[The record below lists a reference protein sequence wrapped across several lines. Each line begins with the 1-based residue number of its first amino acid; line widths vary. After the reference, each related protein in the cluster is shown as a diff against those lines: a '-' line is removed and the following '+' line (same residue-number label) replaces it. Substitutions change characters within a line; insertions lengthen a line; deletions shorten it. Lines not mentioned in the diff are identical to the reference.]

1 MLNILG
7 YLVKSRFAYSLIA
20 LALAQHSW
28 VFATEK
34 PIKNDIEPSSDTVQ
48 SDVIPAADA
57 SEPDAKLVTPE
68 RIAVHG
74 RAMQMYVDK
83 ETTIGTKTAINVM
96 ELPQS
101 VQVLTEQLIV
111 DQAARNITD
120 LYRSI
125 AGVSEFSYSG
135 VTFRGFRDDAN
146 VFYDGVRGDPYSGFS
161 VPQLFNVQRVEVLK
175 GPASALYGGGEPGG
189 MINYVTKKPTFVESK
204 ELTLSTGS
212 EDVIGGSLDFTG
224 GLTQNLAYRFGAY
237 YQQEDSFRNNA
248 DSQNAEVAGG
258 LLYEISDDTKL
269 TTTFDIIKQDLGGNR
284 LRGVPVDDAGNF
296 LVAPSYNANE
306 KSDFQ
311 KMDALVLQ
319 AILDHQ
325 FTDNFSVKTQVRYLN
340 NDSDQQYHESRGW
353 ATLDANKKPIMGDGT
368 IKREYRVQ
376 SRANDEISLTND
388 FVYAF
393 DALGF
398 EHEFLFGGDYH
409 YVETEYHYKLATS
422 NEGVGNLNIFD
433 LNYGETNPST
443 YNLKDK
449 NTDGIRANRYGVYVQ
464 EHLHFNEQWSLI
476 AGLRFSQFDEYDKAT
491 GFSFSDN
498 AITPRAGLNYRPI
511 DSTSFYLNYSE
522 SFNPTSLTNQAEN
535 IGDGFLD
542 PETGNQIELGMKNE
556 WLDGQ
561 FMTTLAV
568 YRIEKQNVAQAN
580 PLDTGDDDGIP
591 AMLNFGE
598 VRSEGIE
605 WTLVGDLTD
614 NLTVTANYAYNETEV
629 IKGVTD
635 DSLTN
640 TFDSKHFANAP
651 RHQAG
656 IWTRYD
662 INALNSAIAFGMD
675 YVGEQFSLD
684 GQTVKPHTI
693 FDMSW
698 TTQWDQT
705 QVRLNLKNIFDKE
718 YAVSGFSERNGHFPG
733 EPRNI
738 TLELSHKF

>member
-28 VFATEK
+28 VFASEK

-48 SDVIPAADA
+48 SDVIPADA
-57 SEPDAKLVTPE
+57 AEPDAKLVTPE

-212 EDVIGGSLDFTG
+212 EDMIGGSLDFTG

-269 TTTFDIIKQDLGGNR
+269 TTTFDLIKQDLGGNR

-325 FTDNFSVKTQVRYLN
+325 FSDNFSVKTQVRYLN

-353 ATLDANKKPIMGDGT
+353 VDVNGDGKANSADGT

-422 NEGVGNLNIFD
+422 KEGVGNLNIFE

-443 YNLKDK
+443 YQLKDMD
-449 NTDGIRANRYGVYVQ
+449 TDGTRANRYGIYVQ

-476 AGLRFSQFDEYDKAT
+476 AGLRFSQFDDYDKKT

-511 DSTSFYLNYSE
+511 DSMSFYLNYSE
-522 SFNPTSLTNQAEN
+522 SFNPASLTDQAQD
-535 IGDGFLD
+535 ITDGFLD

-556 WLDGQ
+556 WFDGQ

-629 IKGVTD
+629 VKGVTN

-662 INALNSAIAFGMD
+662 INALDSAIAFGMD